1 MTGIDFDCPCCR
13 TSHRE
18 TDGSPLRPWPALG
31 FRRPDP
37 YLELTPAGLQHA
49 QATDDLCIIYGPDR
63 TECFIRAVMSLP
75 IVQDPVRRL
84 EYGPWVSV
92 SRGDFD
98 EYIEHYEDATY
109 RAVYSGH
116 LATALPGYEAAT
128 TVPVLVRTR
137 GAYRP
142 VLSPDSTFDH
152 DLVRDF
158 HRGITREEA
167 ELRLRASLL
176 TDPML

>member
-18 TDGSPLRPWPALG
+18 TDGSPLRPWPALA

-37 YLELTPAGLQHA
+37 YLDLVPAHLHHA
-49 QATDDLCIIYGPDR
+49 QATDDLCIIARPDR
-63 TECFIRAVMSLP
+63 TECFIRAVMSFP
-75 IVQDPVRRL
+75 VVQDPVRRL

-92 SRGDFD
+92 SGGDFD
-98 EYIEHYEDATY
+98 NYVAHYEDGAHRAT
-109 RAVYSGH
+109 YSGH
-116 LATALPGYEAAT
+116 LATALPGYEAVD

-142 VLSPDSTFDH
+142 MLSPDSTFDH
-152 DLVRDF
+152 PLVRDF
-158 HRGITREEA
+158 HNGVTREEA
-167 ELRLRASLL
+167 ELRIRAFLL
-176 TDPML
+176 KDSML